1 MGVTG
6 YSEQR
11 LEAGL
16 VALLID
22 EAWYC
27 VTHPPHAFLVVVR
40 CQLIVVIRG
49 SIPCFY
55 GEGYLAG
62 RIGVP

>member
-11 LEAGL
+11 LETGL

-22 EAWYC
+22 GLGIAC
-27 VTHPPHAFLVVVR
+27 PTPHTFLAVAR
-40 CQLIVVIRG
+40 CQLIVIIRG
-49 SIPCFY
+49 SIPYFC